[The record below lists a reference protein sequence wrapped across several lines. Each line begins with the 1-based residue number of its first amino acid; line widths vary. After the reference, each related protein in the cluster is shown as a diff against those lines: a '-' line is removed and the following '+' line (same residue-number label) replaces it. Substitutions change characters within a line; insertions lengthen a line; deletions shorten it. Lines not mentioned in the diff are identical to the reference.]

1 MSRVAIT
8 SPQQRQ
14 RNRSA
19 AGLRSRET
27 ETGSRP
33 VSNESG
39 AQSTSRRNSLVAR
52 LAAGTPPL
60 NQHRRR
66 SSVFGP
72 RGDSPTDGEREKE
85 GEEDAPEV
93 ASRYSSKVSRFMD
106 YYNEA
111 LRRRLIKEL
120 ERPVAKVV
128 PKVEVEEAPHDD
140 GNTAGS
146 QLAAFAKAARGRD
159 NAVQNIRRQR
169 QRQQMERQEEQR
181 MLRRQEVRRRF
192 RKKSRIIVFCIRCV
206 QEHCF
211 KFRERIELSPYLNTL
226 QYIDYH
232 AGQPTNLMF
241 DRSKFTAKRQMRIS
255 EETKKILATRMQ
267 DRTEQ
272 EIYTAQIAL
281 RNIKSFAELPVRMQK
296 MVAAAGHYE
305 SYESKRVITREGHF
319 PAAFYFLLSGAVVAM
334 KKDPDRDIASVVEH
348 YSKGDTF
355 EESPLLHDTVREVT
369 VLTKEP
375 CEFLSIS
382 SSDYRDIYMQGGVK
396 NLNDPDQES
405 FFKSLSF
412 LHSWPIKVLQDH
424 PQECRFHY
432 FRRGAILSEN
442 TQKTPWL
449 IIVKSGSL
457 SVMKKLKKVGP
468 FEWRKKSD
476 IKPLTEKERRDRKNA
491 KEQWRRYVLPE
502 LKLPLRARADV
513 EEVEERVDGRP
524 KAFTHPDIKVH
535 LEEERKGGKYYYP
548 NLWTFSRAD
557 KEEHEHDTAFSN
569 INKQFLY
576 IMSSTGQ
583 RKIDNSKG
591 AAGQKKGTTSDIQ
604 PPATAPAPI
613 TRSMSALPPD
623 VTVEARS
630 RPDSSISLRSILS
643 PEASEASL
651 QTTSSVFSERLK
663 RLAAENYY
671 ETLSES
677 DLNPQFVQIQT
688 LIKGD
693 VWGLADLMLE
703 AQPSFMVVSN
713 GADCVL
719 INKAFYSRHCS
730 EGLQRQLKQDLCPY
744 PSDDSLQES
753 LQVSVDW
760 DAHRKYELTDTV
772 SHVRSGRLDRDRPM
786 SQNIYT

>member
-181 MLRRQEVRRRF
+181 MLRRQE
-192 RKKSRIIVFCIRCV
+192 
-206 QEHCF
+206 
-211 KFRERIELSPYLNTL
+211 
-226 QYIDYH
+226 
-232 AGQPTNLMF
+232 
-241 DRSKFTAKRQMRIS
+241 MRIS

-693 VWGLADLMLE
+693 VW
-703 AQPSFMVVSN
+703 
-713 GADCVL
+713 
-719 INKAFYSRHCS
+719 
-730 EGLQRQLKQDLCPY
+730 LCPY